1 MEERGVRACSKVA
14 AVKVCARWEQLLKVD
29 MRTGLWKGSE
39 TRLGL
44 GGWSEVRSHP
54 RTGQDRK
61 AEGKE
66 QSLNVRRRSEGG
78 NNRGLFG
85 GIGAGK

>member
-1 MEERGVRACSKVA
+1 
-14 AVKVCARWEQLLKVD
+14 

-39 TRLGL
+39 TGLGL
-44 GGWSEVRSHP
+44 GRWSEVRSHP
-54 RTGQDRK
+54 RTGQDGK

-66 QSLNVRRRSEGG
+66 QSLDVRRRSEGG

-85 GIGAGK
+85 GTGAGK